1 MIKRD
6 LYYERIPTKS
16 LRNDVKFLGNTLGNV
31 IKEGTM
37 FGRLQ
42 SRKERTQKIQ
52 QDAPFVY

>member
-31 IKEGTM
+31 IKEQEGI
-37 FGRLQ
+37 FFIILL
-42 SRKERTQKIQ
+42 KKLENYQKQIK
-52 QDAPFVY
+52 